1 MTRQS
6 ARRWRRRGLVA
17 ALGLLAWGV
26 AVMLWSSLRDELA
39 FPEPEDA
46 DAWHVGHRIV
56 DRNGALLRELPT
68 DHDRRGRPLP
78 LEAIGPRVVTATVV
92 SEDADF
98 FEHDG
103 IDRSAILRAAV
114 DNVTHGRVVS
124 GASTITQ
131 QLVKLLDTRGVP
143 GRRTLSI
150 KITEAARA
158 QNLEAAHSKA
168 EILVEYLNRL
178 PYGHGLVGPEAAA
191 QGYFGVASKHLSW
204 AQAAY
209 LAIVPRA
216 PAIYDP
222 VDHPER
228 VRREQLELLDAL
240 HEAGHLDD
248 QALARAIAEP
258 ITVQPLEHPF
268 FAPHFVETMRLEQR
282 LTDAP
287 VTSTTLDLALQQDVE
302 GLVATHMATMNEFS
316 TRSAAVL
323 VVDNAT
329 AEILAWVGSADFDDA
344 SIAGQ
349 VDLVRSARQP
359 GSTLKPFVYALAFAG
374 GMSSS
379 ALVPDVPTSF
389 REGPGHGY
397 VPQNFHGDFVGPV
410 AAREALAA
418 SLNVPA
424 VRLLADAGT
433 DALLGLLHELGM
445 DSLTEDAQHYGLS
458 LALGSGE
465 VQLRELA
472 EAYSALARGG
482 RHLPLRYSLDE
493 PVVSPNEV
501 VPPRV
506 AAAVTEAL
514 SDPLARA
521 RLLEGRSPFTIGFPV
536 AVKTGT
542 STGYRDAWTAGYT
555 AERTVVVWVGN
566 PDGSPTKSVTGAR
579 GAGGLFGDVMRRAM
593 RDVGQRAPL
602 WAPELLEPASVC
614 PMTGL
619 RASDACPHAV
629 TRAFMAGHVPEQ
641 TCDVH
646 VHGHAD
652 PGSPAGFVCDPDAED
667 TLVVLPTAYDTWL
680 HAMPRGAPGHDPDGR
695 PWLPASDVPG
705 CGAST
710 GGPPM
715 LQILEPAE
723 GAVVW
728 VADQSDRIEIVA
740 DVSGAPNFDGKVEIV
755 ADGRVVATVTRPYRA
770 LVELQRGDHELL
782 ARPVDPTARFALKAT
797 AFAVR

>member
-1 MTRQS
+1 MKAAT
-6 ARRWRRRGLVA
+6 AKRWRRRGIVLAVGLV
-17 ALGLLAWGV
+17 AWGV
-26 AVMLWSSLRDELA
+26 AVMLWSSLRDRLE

-46 DAWHVGHRIV
+46 EAWHVGHRIE
-56 DRNGALLRELPT
+56 DRNGTILRELPT

-78 LEAIGPRVVTATVV
+78 LEAIGQRVITATVV

-103 IDRSAILRAAV
+103 VDRTAILRAAV
-114 DNVTHGRVVS
+114 DNVTSGRVVS

-143 GRRTLSI
+143 ERRTLSI

-158 QNLEAAHSKA
+158 QNLEAAHEKA

-178 PYGHGLVGPEAAA
+178 PYGHGFVGPEAAA

-216 PAIYDP
+216 PAVYDP
-222 VDHPER
+222 VEHPER
-228 VRREQLELLDAL
+228 VRARQLELLEAL
-240 HEAGHLDD
+240 HEDGHLDD
-248 QALARAIAEP
+248 DALARAKAEP
-258 ITVQPLEHPF
+258 IVLQPIDHPF
-268 FAPHFVETMRLEQR
+268 LAPHFVETLRIEQR

-287 VTSTTLDLALQQDVE
+287 ITRTTLDLDLQRDVE
-302 GLVATHMATMNEFS
+302 GLIATHMATMNEFS
-316 TRSAAVL
+316 TRSAAVM
-323 VVDNAT
+323 VVDNPT
-329 AEILAWVGSADFDDA
+329 GEILAWVGSADFDDA

-433 DALLGLLHELGM
+433 DSLLALLRDMGV

-465 VQLRELA
+465 VELRELA
-472 EAYSALARGG
+472 EAYATLARGG

-493 PVVSPNEV
+493 PETSPREV
-501 VPPRV
+501 LPPAI

-521 RLLEGRSPFTIGFPV
+521 RLVAGRSPFSIGFDV

-566 PDGSPTKSVTGAR
+566 PDGRPTKSVTGAS
-579 GAGGLFGDVMRRAM
+579 GAGGLFGDVMRRTM

-602 WAPELLEPASVC
+602 WDPALLEPAEVC

-619 RASDACPHAV
+619 RATDACPHAV
-629 TRAFMAGHVPEQ
+629 TRQFVAGQVPTES
-641 TCDVH
+641 CDVH

-652 PGSPAGFVCDPDAED
+652 PRSPAGFVCDAEAED
-667 TLVVLPTAYDTWL
+667 TLVVLPQAYDTWL
-680 HAMPRGAPGHDPDGR
+680 HAMPRGAPGHEPDGR
-695 PWLPASDVPG
+695 PWLPASEVPG
-705 CGAST
+705 CGVAAD
-710 GGPPM
+710 GPPT
-715 LQILEPAE
+715 LEILEPAE
-723 GAVVW
+723 GAIVW
-728 VADQSDRIEIVA
+728 VADESDRVEIVA
-740 DVSGAPNFDGKVEIV
+740 DVSGDPGFRGKIEIV
-755 ADGRVVATVTRPYRA
+755 VDGEIAATVGRPYRA
-770 LVELQRGDHELL
+770 LVKLSRGDHEVL
-782 ARPVDPTARFALKAT
+782 ARPVDPGARFALRAV